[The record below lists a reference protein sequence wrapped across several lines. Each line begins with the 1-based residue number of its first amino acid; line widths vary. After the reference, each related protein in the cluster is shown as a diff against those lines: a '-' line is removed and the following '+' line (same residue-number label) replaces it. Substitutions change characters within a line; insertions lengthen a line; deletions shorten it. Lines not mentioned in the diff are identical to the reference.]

1 MGISDEEIAYSKE
14 MSDRRSL
21 DLADLD
27 KQINLIENQTVNINQ
42 QVVSL
47 NSELSNEIAI
57 SNNINSKISKL
68 NKEVQESTNLLSNKS
83 AELEQ
88 IKDLSPEI
96 SSANKILNERLQKS
110 SLERDFIQTQ
120 FERSINKEVEHFQ
133 YYASVFSDDM
143 SEAEIDFA
151 FREVGALLDGD
162 PRKSRAFE
170 IEKYGTF
177 AGLSQSEIQ
186 SGIDAALNDDWGT
199 QKKVVKNIYSKLNK
213 NPNWVVDV
221 PSNAGLNVLIAEEQ
235 AIQEAVFI
243 KESRKVK
250 IKLIKLNE
258 RTEQYQDLRPL
269 IHLKFI
275 GIHKIRY

>member
-1 MGISDEEIAYSKE
+1 
-14 MSDRRSL
+14 
-21 DLADLD
+21 
-27 KQINLIENQTVNINQ
+27 
-42 QVVSL
+42 
-47 NSELSNEIAI
+47 
-57 SNNINSKISKL
+57 
-68 NKEVQESTNLLSNKS
+68 
-83 AELEQ
+83 
-88 IKDLSPEI
+88 
-96 SSANKILNERLQKS
+96 
-110 SLERDFIQTQ
+110 
-120 FERSINKEVEHFQ
+120 
-133 YYASVFSDDM
+133 M

-235 AIQEAVFI
+235 AIQEAVFVMDQ
-243 KESRKVK
+243 SRKVQAEVDK
-250 IKLIKLNE
+250 IINQ
-258 RTEQYQDLRPL
+258 RTSQYQDFCRLTKQIWR
-269 IHLKFI
+269 
-275 GIHKIRY
+275 